1 MTKQEI
7 INQLNAIYA
16 SRRTRA
22 ETIAQININKAR
34 QNKDYFEVE
43 KSIKRLSFEVGKAEA
58 FGSKDLAK
66 QKNKELILERIK
78 SEKILANIGLNNGDL
93 VPKYAC
99 KNCSDTGK
107 INGKLC
113 ECYKKELYNM
123 LLKNSGAKTNLAS
136 FKDFNLSLITETS
149 QKEQLSKIKNLFL
162 SWVDNYPKVDIH
174 TFLFCG
180 TAGVGKTF
188 MTECIAKAMI
198 DKGYLVSFISSLGL
212 NENFLK
218 YHTTFDQNKQSFFD
232 MFLEPEL
239 LVIDDLGTEQILK
252 NVTIN
257 YLVALLNERNN
268 LNKATIIT
276 TNLNLNDILERYGER
291 VFSRIANKADSK
303 MFIIKGEDLRLKTP
317 HKNSN
322 KK

>member
-1 MTKQEI
+1 
-7 INQLNAIYA
+7 
-16 SRRTRA
+16 
-22 ETIAQININKAR
+22 
-34 QNKDYFEVE
+34 
-43 KSIKRLSFEVGKAEA
+43 
-58 FGSKDLAK
+58 
-66 QKNKELILERIK
+66 
-78 SEKILANIGLNNGDL
+78 
-93 VPKYAC
+93 
-99 KNCSDTGK
+99 
-107 INGKLC
+107 
-113 ECYKKELYNM
+113 M

-162 SWVDNYPKVDIH
+162 SWVDNYPKVDTH

-317 HKNSN
+317 PKNSN